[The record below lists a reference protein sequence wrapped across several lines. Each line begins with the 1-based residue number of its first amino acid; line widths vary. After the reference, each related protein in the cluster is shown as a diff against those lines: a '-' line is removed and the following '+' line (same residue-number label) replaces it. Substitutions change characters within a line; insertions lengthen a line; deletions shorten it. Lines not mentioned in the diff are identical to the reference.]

1 MTNPRI
7 LLTGK
12 DGQLGFELQRSLAP
26 LGDLVAVGREDCDL
40 ANPNEIRQLIWNV
53 APAVIVNAA
62 AYTAVDQAELEP
74 AIAHAINGTAPGVLG
89 EEASLIGALVVHY
102 STDYVFDGTKN
113 GAYTEDDPPNPQS
126 IYGRSKLAGEK
137 ALLASGANCLIF
149 RTSWVFGAHGSNFA
163 KTILSLAAE
172 REVLRVVS
180 DQYGAPTSAALVADV
195 SAQIISLYKVAGR
208 EGRAH
213 FPYGLYHLAAG
224 GVTNWH
230 AYAQAVVRAAQSA
243 GRPLRIQPEA
253 IVPVPSSAYP
263 LPAPRPANS
272 RLDSRRLKT
281 SFGLRLPPWGDGLRH
296 VLTQL
301 L

>member
-149 RTSWVFGAHGSNFA
+149 RTSWVFGAYGSNFA
-163 KTILSLAAE
+163 KTILRLAAE
-172 REVLRVVS
+172 REVLRVAS
-180 DQYGAPTSAALVADV
+180 DQYGAPTSAALLADV

-296 VLTQL
+296 VLAQL

>member
-163 KTILSLAAE
+163 KTILRLAAE

-180 DQYGAPTSAALVADV
+180 DQYGAPTSAALLADV

-243 GRPLRIQPEA
+243 GRPLCIQPEA

-296 VLTQL
+296 VLAQL

>member
-163 KTILSLAAE
+163 KTILRLAAE
-172 REVLRVVS
+172 REVLRVAS
-180 DQYGAPTSAALVADV
+180 DQYGAPTSAALLADV

-296 VLTQL
+296 VLAQL

>member
-163 KTILSLAAE
+163 KTILRLAAE
-172 REVLRVVS
+172 REVLRVVA
-180 DQYGAPTSAALVADV
+180 DQYGAPTSAALLADV

-296 VLTQL
+296 VLAQL

>member
-1 MTNPRI
+1 MTTPRI

-12 DGQLGFELQRSLAP
+12 DGQVGFELQRSLAP
-26 LGDLVAVGREDCDL
+26 LGEVVAVGRQECDL
-40 ANPNEIRQLIWNV
+40 TKPGEIRELVAEV
-53 APAVIVNAA
+53 APAIIVNAA

-163 KTILSLAAE
+163 ITILRLAAE

-180 DQYGAPTSAALVADV
+180 DQYGAPTSAALLADV

-296 VLTQL
+296 VLAQL